1 MKAARFEAVHELKD
15 RYPITWLVC
24 IAKVSRSGYYKWRK
38 AQRFRMARQ
47 QRDQIIKEHIMA
59 IHHSRPFYGYPRITV
74 ALKKEGNR
82 YYLYCLR
89 TTILLSFC
97 STRSLQQ

>member
-38 AQRFRMARQ
+38 AQRIRMARE
-47 QRDQIIKEHIMA
+47 QREQIIKEHIMA
-59 IHHSRPFYGYPRITV
+59 FIIH
-74 ALKKEGNR
+74 ALSMAILG
-82 YYLYCLR
+82 
-89 TTILLSFC
+89 LLS
-97 STRSLQQ
+97 L